1 MLRNIR
7 YTKYGGRPLDR
18 EALLNEILDALPE
31 IMRRLV
37 HKRSITPKEME
48 LTMAQMRALR
58 TITDNPNCTMG
69 ELAKKLGIGMSTATA
84 LVDRLV
90 QRGVVNREGSRD
102 DRRVIRVRLSAT
114 GRRTHNSIVRGV
126 RRRMEAATGSLSTA
140 EVAQIATSLK
150 LFRKALRATDRE
162 EVS

>member
-1 MLRNIR
+1 M
-7 YTKYGGRPLDR
+7 
-18 EALLNEILDALPE
+18 LNEIVEALPE

-58 TITDNPNCTMG
+58 TITDNPDCTMG
-69 ELAKKLGIGMSTATA
+69 ELAKKLGIGMSTATG

-90 QRGVVNREGSRD
+90 QRGVVNREASYD

-114 GRRTHNSIVRGV
+114 GRRTHNAIVRGV

-140 EVAQIATSLK
+140 ELTRIAASLK
-150 LFRKALRATDRE
+150 LFRGALRATDRE
-162 EVS
+162 EKS